1 MVLRTFPLFFFFLEV
16 IIMEILDCLRD
27 QQQWQLFYE
36 YKMSCNNLP
45 DWMLKQ
51 LQLYIAEQRYLAV
64 ADRIDAGL
72 GFSHPKKSAI
82 SKMHSEKKRIVYTY
96 PQDENWALKFITYL
110 LLRRYDHL
118 FSPNL
123 YSFRANTGVAFAI
136 RDLSRIRGID
146 KMYSYKVD
154 IRNYFN
160 SIPIDRLLPMVESV
174 LGGEPR
180 LYRFIEGLL
189 TDPFVMD
196 GGKEIAEEKG
206 IMAGTPVST
215 FLANLYLRD
224 MDAMFFREGI
234 PYARYSDD
242 IILFAPTEAALERNV
257 QRIHETLEKA
267 GLNINP
273 AKESR
278 TAPGEKW
285 VFLGISYQKGIV
297 DVAPV
302 SVEKIKA
309 KMRRKTRAL
318 RRWADR
324 KNLPGER
331 AAKAFIRVFNRKL
344 FHAESEHELTW
355 ARWFFPLIN
364 TADSLHAIDL
374 YAQNCIRYLATGKH
388 TKAAYNFRYEDMK
401 ALGYVSLVNAYY
413 RHRDGQNI

>member
-1 MVLRTFPLFFFFLEV
+1 MG
-16 IIMEILDCLRD
+16 ILDCLRD
-27 QQQWQLFYE
+27 EKQWQLFYE
-36 YKMSCNNLP
+36 YKVSCNNLP
-45 DWMLKQ
+45 EWMLKQ
-51 LQLYIAEQRYLAV
+51 LREYIDQQRYLAV
-64 ADRIDAGL
+64 ADRIDAGS

-96 PQDENWALKFITYL
+96 PREENWALKFITYL

-123 YSFRANTGVAFAI
+123 YSFRANTGVAHAI

-160 SIPIDRLLPMVESV
+160 SIPIKQLLPMVKEV
-174 LGGEPR
+174 LSGEPK
-180 LYRFIEGLL
+180 LYSFIEGLL
-189 TDPFVMD
+189 TDPIVMD
-196 GGKEIAEEKG
+196 NGKEVTEEKG

-224 MDAMFFREGI
+224 MDAMFFREKI

-242 IILFAPTEAALERNV
+242 IILFAPTEAELEASV
-257 QRIHETLEKA
+257 LRIHRILAEA
-267 GLNINP
+267 GLEINP

-285 VFLGISYQKGIV
+285 VFLGISYQNGTV
-297 DVAPV
+297 DVAPA

-324 KNLPGER
+324 NALPGER

-344 FHAESEHELTW
+344 FEAESEHELTW

-374 YAQNCIRYLATGKH
+374 YAQSCIRYLATGKH

-401 ALGYVSLVNAYY
+401 KLGYVSLVNAYW
-413 RHRDGQNI
+413 RHREENAN

>member
-1 MVLRTFPLFFFFLEV
+1 
-16 IIMEILDCLRD
+16 MEILDCLRD

-36 YKMSCNNLP
+36 YKVSCNNLP
-45 DWMLKQ
+45 EWMLKQ
-51 LQLYIAEQRYLAV
+51 LREYIDNRRYLPV

-72 GFSHPKKSAI
+72 RFSHPKKSAI

-136 RDLSRIRGID
+136 RDLSRIRGIGN
-146 KMYSYKVD
+146 MYSYKVD

-160 SIPIDRLLPMVESV
+160 SIPIDRLLPMVRDV
-174 LGGEPR
+174 LSDEPR

-189 TDPFVMD
+189 TDPIVMD
-196 GGKEIAEEKG
+196 NGKKIAEEKG

-215 FLANLYLRD
+215 FLANLYLRE
-224 MDAMFFREGI
+224 MDAMFFRERI

-242 IILFAPTEAALERNV
+242 IIVFAPTESQLENRIQIIRN
-257 QRIHETLEKA
+257 TLEKS
-267 GLNINP
+267 GLSVNP

-285 VFLGISYQKGIV
+285 VFLGICYQNGII
-297 DVAPV
+297 DVAPA

-318 RRWADR
+318 RRWAER

-331 AAKAFIRVFNRKL
+331 AAKAFIRVFNKKL
-344 FHAESEHELTW
+344 FQAESEHDLTW
-355 ARWFFPLIN
+355 AKWFFPLIN
-364 TADSLHAIDL
+364 TDESLHAIDL
-374 YAQNCIRYLATGKH
+374 YAQSCIRYLATGKH
-388 TKAAYNFRYEDMK
+388 TKAAYNFRYDDMK
-401 ALGYVSLVNAYY
+401 ALGYVSLVNAYW
-413 RHRDGQNI
+413 RHRDDLKI

>member
-1 MVLRTFPLFFFFLEV
+1 
-16 IIMEILDCLRD
+16 MEILDCLRD

-36 YKMSCNNLP
+36 YKVSCNNLP
-45 DWMLKQ
+45 EWMLKQ
-51 LQLYIAEQRYLAV
+51 LREYIDNRRYLPV

-72 GFSHPKKSAI
+72 SFSHPKKSAI

-96 PQDENWALKFITYL
+96 PQGENWALKFITYL

-136 RDLSRIRGID
+136 RDLSRIRGIGN
-146 KMYSYKVD
+146 MYSYKVD

-160 SIPIDRLLPMVESV
+160 SIPIDRLLPMVRDV
-174 LGGEPR
+174 LSDEPR
-180 LYRFIEGLL
+180 LYRFIERLL
-189 TDPFVMD
+189 TDPIVLD
-196 GGKEIAEEKG
+196 NGKETEEEKG

-224 MDAMFFREGI
+224 MDAMFFRERI

-242 IILFAPTEAALERNV
+242 IIVFAPTESQLENRIQIIRN
-257 QRIHETLEKA
+257 TLEKS
-267 GLNINP
+267 GLSVNP
-273 AKESR
+273 AKECR

-285 VFLGISYQKGIV
+285 VFLGICYQNGII
-297 DVAPV
+297 DVAPA

-318 RRWADR
+318 RRWAER

-331 AAKAFIRVFNRKL
+331 AAKAFIRVFNKKL
-344 FHAESEHELTW
+344 FQAESEHDLTW
-355 ARWFFPLIN
+355 AKWFFPLIN
-364 TADSLHAIDL
+364 TDESLHAIDL
-374 YAQNCIRYLATGKH
+374 YAQSCIRYLATGKH
-388 TKAAYNFRYEDMK
+388 TKAAYNFRYDDMK
-401 ALGYVSLVNAYY
+401 ALGYVSLVNAYW
-413 RHRDGQNI
+413 RHRDDLKI